1 MKTLN
6 KILKIYIV
14 DFGWSDIAY
23 NYIIGGYRQSI
34 GTKSFSRF
42 TDVESIHLIA
52 LSISDKARMETFTK
66 EEERLLAL
74 IQKEQTVQPDIFLDG
89 QIPIRLELVF
99 LENSAVRS

>member
-6 KILKIYIV
+6 KILKIYID

-23 NYIIGGYRQSI
+23 NYIIGGYRQS

-74 IQKEQTVQPDIFLDG
+74 IQMEQTFQPGIFLDG
-89 QIPIRLELVF
+89 QIPIRLELLF